1 MGSYSRGWSAVT
13 GTFEHCEADPA
24 PYGARDVAQSTW
36 RDARPTPYTKV
47 RCRQCLG
54 ERRFGTQMSPPSNGF
69 MVEAS
74 AERPASWIKRR
85 FYHPMVLGQLPSAQ
99 LSTCRP
105 LIRAQKLRSILR
117 RERLFAVSTRR
128 SESPVTFTESDVA
141 VGMSISRVTQHRV
154 MPDSAGDGR
163 ELFRWP
169 WNGRLSVIS
178 PLLSTLRG
186 GQKVTETVTY
196 IRYLASGTCLTLCT
210 HRQYT
215 CGGGG
220 DRKPRTKSF

>member
-1 MGSYSRGWSAVT
+1 MSKNRCPAHSLGRAEVISGRARVGPCPRVRSAVT

-24 PYGARDVAQSTW
+24 PYGARAVAQSTW

-105 LIRAQKLRSILR
+105 LIRAQKLRSIPPTGTPSPSR
-117 RERLFAVSTRR
+117 RDAPRAPFRSLCRPWVSGCRSSEYTSTTRYHMVWEMTV
-128 SESPVTFTESDVA
+128 SS
-141 VGMSISRVTQHRV
+141 
-154 MPDSAGDGR
+154 SAGR
-163 ELFRWP
+163 KMVAYCLFYP
-169 WNGRLSVIS
+169 
-178 PLLSTLRG
+178 
-186 GQKVTETVTY
+186 
-196 IRYLASGTCLTLCT
+196 
-210 HRQYT
+210 
-215 CGGGG
+215 
-220 DRKPRTKSF
+220 F